1 MAQDIS
7 PGFTVASPRCYGS
20 AAVFPGPPT
29 FSHVFVLI
37 QSGRVRDNEPFVM
50 SSLDRKGRS
59 PLIARGK
66 EMVKD
71 EIFLGI
77 ELGSNS
83 LSFSAEKLISVNPI
97 QALDQTNQ

>member
-1 MAQDIS
+1 
-7 PGFTVASPRCYGS
+7 
-20 AAVFPGPPT
+20 
-29 FSHVFVLI
+29 
-37 QSGRVRDNEPFVM
+37 M